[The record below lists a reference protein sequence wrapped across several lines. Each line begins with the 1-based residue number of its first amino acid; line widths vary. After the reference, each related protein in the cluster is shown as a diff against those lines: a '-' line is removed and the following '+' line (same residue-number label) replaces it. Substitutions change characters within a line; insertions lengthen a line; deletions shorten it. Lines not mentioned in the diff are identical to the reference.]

1 MLRAVQGW
9 FPGVQPD
16 SRSRFGLTL
25 ALHAALLVVVTVVF
39 WYQLVDDSYV
49 FFRYGRNLVEFHA
62 WNWNRA
68 GTHEQAYTSIFYAVL
83 AIVPAILHIDPLV
96 FMKVLGLAMM
106 AFLPLR
112 VWQLTGSQSKFLAA
126 VLLVSMNPY
135 FAIHAFSGMDTVL
148 FVVLLFEL
156 FVTLESD
163 VQARQA
169 TYRGMLVALML
180 PLVRPEG
187 MAFSGLYW
195 LSLLVWGNRI
205 RTIQWLV
212 GFITLFVAFYAWN
225 WWYFGQPFPNPF
237 YVKVISEGG
246 GIGKLL
252 GAALG
257 MRIYWFA
264 VLFGIL
270 LCSNRRWWMLAA
282 MCCAIALFLYGPAE
296 LVMDYANRFR
306 FQVFVPLFL
315 ALIVYMRTEPAQ
327 NDLALAVL
335 IVLVAWGP
343 VTKEQIVA
351 ATQKSDTIRAEAATR
366 RIGEALNRPGG
377 LNVLLYEAGAIPYYS
392 DCNCVDAW
400 GLGTRRI
407 TKNHLKFDSLLSEH
421 PDAIVLYQHSKTQ
434 TGPSEQLQDEQ
445 RFAQID
451 ATGLYEKVAV
461 VHYIHGLWLPVF
473 LRKNSPDFETIKGRL
488 RAIEQ

>member
-1 MLRAVQGW
+1 MLRSLRGW
-9 FPGVQPD
+9 VPAAQSGG
-16 SRSRFGLTL
+16 RSRFGLTL
-25 ALHAALLVVVTVVF
+25 ALHAALLVMATVVF
-39 WYQLVDDSYV
+39 WYQLVDDSFV
-49 FFRYGRNLVEFHA
+49 FFRYGRNLVDFHA

-68 GTHEQAYTSIFYAVL
+68 GIHEQAYTSIFYAVL
-83 AIVPAILHIDPLV
+83 SIVPAILHVDPLV

-112 VWQLTGSQSKFLAA
+112 VWQLTASQTKFLAA

-156 FVTLESD
+156 FVALESD
-163 VQARQA
+163 ARA
-169 TYRGMLVALML
+169 GHVRPRGMLVALLL

-195 LSLLVWGNRI
+195 LSLLVWGNRL
-205 RTIQWLV
+205 RTAQWLV
-212 GFITLFVAFYAWN
+212 GFIALFVAFYTWN

-252 GAALG
+252 GTALG

-264 VLFGIL
+264 VLFGML
-270 LCSNRRWWMLAA
+270 LCSNRRWWMSAA

-315 ALIVYMRTEPAQ
+315 ALIVYMRTERTQ

-335 IVLVAWGP
+335 VVLVSWGP
-343 VTKEQIVA
+343 VLKEQVVA

-366 RIGEALNRPGG
+366 RIGEALNRPAG

-407 TKNHLKFDSLLSEH
+407 TKDHLKFDSLLSEH

-434 TGPSEQLQDEQ
+434 AGPSEQLEDEQ
-445 RFAQID
+445 RFSQID
-451 ATGLYEKVAV
+451 ATKLYEKVAV
-461 VHYIHGLWLPVF
+461 IHYVHDLWLPVF
-473 LRKNSPDFETIKGRL
+473 LRKDLQGFETIKAQL
-488 RAIEQ
+488 SAIDQ